1 MDLVADI
8 KQRLSVED
16 LVGQYVVLRKSGR
29 NFKALCPFHSEK
41 TPSFYISVE
50 KQIAYCFGCQK
61 GGDLFQFFQ
70 EVENADF
77 PTALKALAEKAGLDY
92 TQYHA
97 TTQRQGATKDEIRK
111 LADVHDIAV
120 TFFKNNLWDS
130 EEGAKVLDYLRG
142 RGMSD
147 ETIRAWNVGFS
158 PDFPD
163 EFYRTALQEGV
174 NKTDL
179 IASGIVIMK
188 DMDGTNVFDRF
199 RMRLMFPIQ
208 DGLGRVV
215 AFGGRAL
222 KKGMEPKYLNS
233 PETAAYKKSEILYGL
248 FQAKNA
254 IRAEHHVIMVE
265 GYMDLIACHQAG
277 ICEAVAT
284 SGTALTSEHAK
295 ILKRLTDTFYLCFD
309 NDNAGWE
316 ATKRA
321 YLVLQAVEANVRVVT
336 IPDGK
341 DPADTLKISKE
352 PFVAAIAGA
361 RPFFD
366 VYLDREISAV
376 TLTPERTLLI
386 LTESLSY
393 IRAVQNKILQD
404 IAIRALAGRLGVKEV
419 VIYDELKRVAQQQ
432 KFKPLDKR
440 AIEQQ
445 RESISN
451 NTSNQLRRLR
461 PEELILVCALQ
472 APPRDN
478 PAGPPTKVPDFFR
491 ELHESDF
498 PDDLR
503 EIFVAMRE
511 VVMKSQDLTIS
522 HLAEQLEPQLMAK
535 ISFYCVYGEAMYS
548 EVSLEIFEK
557 DVQTALDKLLQNRK
571 NVQLEALKRIIKSY
585 QQEGKKSELIEA
597 LAQLREKLK
606 N

>member
-8 KQRLSVED
+8 KQRLSIED
-16 LVGQYVVLRKSGR
+16 LVGQYVTLKKSGR
-29 NFKALCPFHSEK
+29 NYKALCPFHSEK

-61 GGDLFQFFQ
+61 GGDVFQFFQ

-77 PTALKALAEKAGLDY
+77 PTALKALAEKSGLDY

-97 TTQRQGATKDEIRK
+97 TEQRHGPTKDEIRK

-120 TFFKNNLWDS
+120 TFFGNNLWDS
-130 EEGAKVLDYLRG
+130 AEGAKVLDYLRG
-142 RGMSD
+142 RGMTD
-147 ETIRAWNVGFS
+147 ETIKTWNIGFS

-163 EFYRTALQEGV
+163 EFYRTALQEKV
-174 NKTDL
+174 SKTEL
-179 IASGIVIMK
+179 VASGLVITK
-188 DMDGTNVFDRF
+188 DTDASNVYDRF

-208 DGLGRVV
+208 DSQGRTV

-222 KKGMEPKYLNS
+222 KKGVEPKYLNS

-254 IRAEHHVIMVE
+254 IRTAHYVIMVE

-284 SGTALTSEHAK
+284 SGTALTGEHAK

-321 YLVLQAVEANVRVVT
+321 YLVLQAVEASVRVVT

-341 DPADTLKISKE
+341 DPADTLKVSKE
-352 PFVAAIAGA
+352 PFVEAIAGA

-404 IAIRALAGRLGVKEV
+404 ISIRALAGRLGVKEV
-419 VIYDELKRVAQQQ
+419 VIYDELKRISQQQ

-440 AIEQQ
+440 AIEHQ

-451 NTSNQLRRLR
+451 NTNNQLRRLR

-472 APPRDN
+472 AP
-478 PAGPPTKVPDFFR
+478 TKIPDFFSS
-491 ELHESDF
+491 LHESDF
-498 PDDLR
+498 PEDLQK
-503 EIFVAMRE
+503 IFVAMRE
-511 VVMKSQDLTIS
+511 TIMRTQDLTME
-522 HLAEQLEPQLMAK
+522 HLAEELDPQLLAK
-535 ISFYCVYGEAMYS
+535 ISFYSVYGEAMYS
-548 EVSLEIFEK
+548 DVSLEIFEK

-606 N
+606 S

>member
-8 KQRLSVED
+8 KAKLSIED
-16 LVGQYVVLRKSGR
+16 LVGQYVVLKKSGR
-29 NFKALCPFHSEK
+29 NYKALCPFHSEK
-41 TPSFYISVE
+41 TPSFYISVD

-70 EVENADF
+70 EVENVDF
-77 PTALKALAEKAGLDY
+77 PAALKALAERSGLDY
-92 TQYHA
+92 DKYHA
-97 TTQRQGATKDEIRK
+97 TSQRHGPTKDEIRK

-120 TFFKNNLWDS
+120 NFFKHHLW
-130 EEGAKVLDYLRG
+130 ETPEGEKVLEYLRG

-147 ETIRAWNVGFS
+147 PTIRDWNIGFS

-163 EFYRTALQEGV
+163 EFYRTALQEKV
-174 NKTDL
+174 SKTEL
-179 IASGIVIMK
+179 VASGLVITK
-188 DMDGTNVFDRF
+188 DTDAANVYDRF

-208 DGLGRVV
+208 DGQGRVV

-233 PETAAYKKSEILYGL
+233 PETAAYKKSEILFGL
-248 FQAKNA
+248 SRAKNA
-254 IRAEHHVIMVE
+254 IRTAQHVIMVE

-321 YLVLQAVEANVRVVT
+321 YLVLQTVEASVRVVC

-352 PFVAAIAGA
+352 PLLEAIANA
-361 RPFFD
+361 RPFFE
-366 VYLDREISAV
+366 VYLDREISAA
-376 TLTPERTLLI
+376 TLTPERTLSL
-386 LTESLSY
+386 LAESLSY
-393 IRAVQNKILQD
+393 IRAIQNKILQD

-419 VIYDELKRVAQQQ
+419 IVYDELKRISHQQ
-432 KFKPLDKR
+432 KFQSLDKR
-440 AIEQQ
+440 VQQEQ
-445 RESISN
+445 RESISSGA
-451 NTSNQLRRLR
+451 SNQLRRLR

-472 APPRDN
+472 APE
-478 PAGPPTKVPDFFR
+478 KVPDFFAT
-491 ELHESDF
+491 LHESDF
-498 PDDLR
+498 PEDLQK
-503 EIFVAMRE
+503 IFIAMRE
-511 VVMKSQDLTIS
+511 LTMQGHPLTLE
-522 HLAEQLEPQLMAK
+522 HLSELLEPEFVGKL
-535 ISFYCVYGEAMYS
+535 SFYSVYGEAMYS
-548 EVSLEIFEK
+548 DVSLEIFEK

-585 QQEGKKSELIEA
+585 QQEGKKSELIDA

-606 N
+606 D